1 MSRRDGI
8 YTNYMRMKPK
18 HKHFDHL
25 LLVKKDL
32 AKKTRLFIKIFGLLY
47 FAHGKFYHWKI
58 FKNTEDCFKI
68 QTSWWRLIFGSS
80 FCSLI
85 DQFSSYNNRVNVKHL
100 QHYFIVYDTILRQFV
115 YAFEWIHCT
124 SLATKIVKEIAPCI
138 LAITKY
144 NLRSHPISVILWVWS
159 STLISLKIILDMPL
173 EHLYINTI
181 CNVYFTDFGTVW

>member
-1 MSRRDGI
+1 MV
-8 YTNYMRMKPK
+8 YTQIIWEWNPNINILITYY
-18 HKHFDHL
+18 L
-25 LLVKKDL
+25 L
-32 AKKTRLFIKIFGLLY
+32 KKTSQKKHDCSLKFSVYCILPM
-47 FAHGKFYHWKI
+47 ASFYHWKV

-85 DQFSSYNNRVNVKHL
+85 DQFSSYNNRVNVKYL

-124 SLATKIVKEIAPCI
+124 SLATKIVKEIVPCI